1 MTKHRLLAAAA
12 AVSALSLSACATV
25 PAAPTAPPPPVAPI
39 TPIATV
45 PAAGPLVPVVHET
58 HGLEK
63 LAVVSM
69 NPDTSFLNAEER
81 QVVNLLNQAG
91 ELMSEIYLR
100 QMFELNPEV
109 RAQIASLDHP
119 QRDRLLEKFE
129 AFFGPWDPIEE
140 DKPFFGRTPRP
151 DGAGFYPADITKG
164 EFDAY
169 LAANPSEAAA
179 LNSPYT
185 VVRRQGDRLVAIPY
199 SQAYRQWLEPAAK
212 LLEQAAA
219 ITTNPS
225 LKRFLTLRAQ
235 SFRTDEYYQS
245 ELAWMDLSGTPIEV
259 AIGPYEVYDDR
270 LYGRKTAFE
279 AFVTLR
285 DPQESQ
291 ALDVYKGHLRNMEA
305 NLPVEERFKNFQRG
319 FESPIAVADQV
330 HGGGDNVPGVQTI
343 AFNLP
348 NDERV
353 REAKGAKKVI
363 LRNVLGAKFDRIL
376 QPMAGLIFVP
386 AQAANVTQ
394 RYMFMETLFH
404 ELSHSLG
411 PGSIVVD
418 GRRTTVDAE
427 LKELHTGI
435 EEAKAD
441 VMGAYNVMYMMD
453 EGVLPKAERAQI
465 RATYV
470 AGLFRAMRFGTNSA
484 HGRGAAMQYGY
495 LRDKGALVWDE
506 TAQRFRI
513 DEAKIDGAIR
523 DLVGD
528 IVRLQATGDYS
539 GTQALMQRWAD
550 LDPQARQVI
559 ASMAEIP
566 VDIRPIYPDRI

>member
-1 MTKHRLLAAAA
+1 MTKIRLIAAASLLA
-12 AVSALSLSACATV
+12 LSACATAPSAPAPV
-25 PAAPTAPPPPVAPI
+25 AAAPAAPVAP
-39 TPIATV
+39 AV
-45 PAAGPLVPVVHET
+45 PPGPLEPVVHDT
-58 HGLEK
+58 DGLEK
-63 LAVVSM
+63 LATIRM
-69 NPDTSFLNAEER
+69 NPDTSFLTAEER

-91 ELMSEIYLR
+91 NLMSEIYLR
-100 QMFELNPEV
+100 QLFELNPEV
-109 RAQIASLDHP
+109 RAQIAAFDHP
-119 QRDRLLEKFE
+119 QRPLLLEKFD

-140 DKPFFGRTPRP
+140 DRPFFGNTPRP
-151 DGAGFYPADITKG
+151 DGAGFYPADLTKA
-164 EFDAY
+164 EFESY
-169 LAANPSEAAA
+169 LDANPGQRDA
-179 LNSPYT
+179 LTDPYT
-185 VVRRQGDRLVAIPY
+185 VVRRQGDRLAAIPY
-199 SQAYRQWLEPAAK
+199 SQEYKHWLEPAAK

-219 ITTNPS
+219 ITTNAS

-235 SFRTDEYYQS
+235 SFRTDDYYQS
-245 ELAWMDLSGTPIEV
+245 ELAWMDLEGTPIEI

-279 AFVTLR
+279 AFVTLK
-285 DPQESQ
+285 DPQESR
-291 ALDVYKGHLRNMEA
+291 ALDVYKGLLRDMEA
-305 NLPVEERFKNFQRG
+305 NLPVEARFKNFQRG
-319 FESPIAVADQV
+319 FASPIAVAVQV

-363 LRNVLGAKFDRIL
+363 LRNVLGAKYDRIL
-376 QPMAGLIFVP
+376 GPMAPLIFV
-386 AQAANVTQ
+386 AEDAANVTQ

-411 PGSIVVD
+411 PGSIVVN
-418 GRRTTVDAE
+418 GRKTTVDAE

-441 VMGAYNVMYMMD
+441 VMGAWNVMYMMD
-453 EGVLPKAERAQI
+453 RGVLPKAERDQI

-506 TAQRFRI
+506 GAQRFRV
-513 DEAKIDGAIR
+513 DRTTIDGAIR
-523 DLVGD
+523 DLVAD
-528 IVRLQATGDYS
+528 IVRLQATGDYA
-539 GTQALMQRWAD
+539 GTKALMERWAE
-550 LDPQARQVI
+550 LDPQASQII
-559 ASMAEIP
+559 ASMAAIP